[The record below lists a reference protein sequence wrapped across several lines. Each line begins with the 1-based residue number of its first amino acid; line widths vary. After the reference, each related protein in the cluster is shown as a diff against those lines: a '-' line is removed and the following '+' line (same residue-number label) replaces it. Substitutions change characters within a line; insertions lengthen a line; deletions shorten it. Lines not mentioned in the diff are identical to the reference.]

1 MNFTDL
7 FIRKPVVATV
17 VSLLILVL
25 GLRSIF
31 NLPVNQYP
39 RTEHAVVTVATA
51 YYGADAATVG
61 GFITQPLESSIA
73 QAQGID
79 YLSSTSVNSVS
90 TITAT
95 LRLNYSAN
103 KALTEITT
111 QVNAVKNQLPP
122 QAQQPVITV
131 QMSDNTDAMYMGFYS
146 EVLPTNN
153 ITDYL
158 VRVVKPQLDS
168 IPGVQTAEI
177 LGARNFA
184 LRAWLDPQRMAA
196 HGVTA
201 TDVNTALAGQQ
212 LPVGPG
218 HHQGPDGQRGPHR
231 RHGPAHRGGVQATGH
246 PPERGRH
253 RAPGGRGH
261 RDPGRRRLFLQR
273 VLQRPAV
280 GLHRHQG
287 GPRGQYPRR
296 GQAGARRLPGDPVPA
311 PHGPHRRDR
320 LRRHELH
327 QHLHHGSDQDP
338 GGGPA
343 HRHGGDLPLPGH
355 LAGRG
360 RAGDR
365 HAAFPGG
372 HLRRD
377 AGPGLLHQPAHAAG
391 PGAGHRPGGGRRH
404 HRGGERR
411 PAHAGGQDAP
421 RGGPPGGPGTGRA
434 HPGHDGGAG
443 GGLRAHRL
451 PGRASRA
458 ACSRSSPS
466 PWPGPWRSRPWW
478 P

>member
-39 RTEHAVVTVATA
+39 RTEHAVVTVSTV
-51 YYGADAATVG
+51 YYGADATTVG

-146 EVLPTNN
+146 DVLPTNN

-158 VRVVKPQLDS
+158 VRVVKPRLDS
-168 IPGVQTAEI
+168 LPGVQTAEI

-184 LRAWLDPQRMAA
+184 LRAWLDPQRLAA

-201 TDVNTALAGQQ
+201 TEVNTALANNNVLSTLGATKGQMVSVDLTADTGLHTVEEFRKLAIRQSGGAIVRLEDVANVTLGADDYSFNVSFNGRQSVFIGIKVAPEANILDVAKRVRRAFPEIQSQ
-212 LPVGPG
+212 LPS
-218 HHQGPDGQRGPHR
+218 
-231 RHGPAHRGGVQATGH
+231 
-246 PPERGRH
+246 
-253 RAPGGRGH
+253 
-261 RDPGRRRLFLQR
+261 
-273 VLQRPAV
+273 
-280 GLHRHQG
+280 GL
-287 GPRGQYPRR
+287 
-296 GQAGARRLPGDPVPA
+296 
-311 PHGPHRRDR
+311 
-320 LRRHELH
+320 
-327 QHLHHGSDQDP
+327 
-338 GGGPA
+338 
-343 HRHGGDLPLPGH
+343 
-355 LAGRG
+355 
-360 RAGDR
+360 
-365 HAAFPGG
+365 
-372 HLRRD
+372 
-377 AGPGLLHQPAHAAG
+377 
-391 PGAGHRPGGGRRH
+391 
-404 HRGGERR
+404 
-411 PAHAGGQDAP
+411 
-421 RGGPPGGPGTGRA
+421 TGRSSTT
-434 HPGHDGGAG
+434 P
-443 GGLRAHRL
+443 RTSSTR
-451 PGRASRA
+451 PSPKSSRPSRKP
-458 ACSRSSPS
+458 CSSSP
-466 PWPGPWRSRPWW
+466 W
-478 P
+478 

>member
-39 RTEHAVVTVATA
+39 KTENAVVTITTA

-61 GFITQPLESSIA
+61 GLHHPAPGIHIA

-111 QVNAVKNQLPP
+111 QVNAV
-122 QAQQPVITV
+122 QQPAAAPGPAAGDHRPDRATTPTPCTWA
-131 QMSDNTDAMYMGFYS
+131 STARS
-146 EVLPTNN
+146 LPTNN

-158 VRVVKPQLDS
+158 VRVVKPKLDS
-168 IPGVQTAEI
+168 LEGVQTAEI

-201 TDVNTALAGQQ
+201 TRRRAGAGDQQ

-218 HHQGPDGQRGPHR
+218 HHQGPDGERGPHG
-231 RHGPAHRGGVQATGH
+231 RHGPAHGGGVQEAGR
-246 PPERGRH
+246 PPERRRH

-261 RDPGRRRLFLQR
+261 R
-273 VLQRPAV
+273 RPRAPTTTPSTSPSTA
-280 GLHRHQG
+280 GSRSSSG
-287 GPRGQYPRR
+287 SRWPPRPTSSTWPSGCAAPSPRSS
-296 GQAGARRLPGDPVPA
+296 PSCP
-311 PHGPHRRDR
+311 
-320 LRRHELH
+320 
-327 QHLHHGSDQDP
+327 
-338 GGGPA
+338 
-343 HRHGGDLPLPGH
+343 
-355 LAGRG
+355 
-360 RAGDR
+360 
-365 HAAFPGG
+365 
-372 HLRRD
+372 
-377 AGPGLLHQPAHAAG
+377 
-391 PGAGHRPGGGRRH
+391 
-404 HRGGERR
+404 
-411 PAHAGGQDAP
+411 
-421 RGGPPGGPGTGRA
+421 
-434 HPGHDGGAG
+434 
-443 GGLRAHRL
+443 
-451 PGRASRA
+451 RASRA
-458 ACSRSSPS
+458 RSSTTPRTSSTRPSRKSSRPSRKPCSSS
-466 PWPGPWRSRPWW
+466 PW
-478 P
+478 